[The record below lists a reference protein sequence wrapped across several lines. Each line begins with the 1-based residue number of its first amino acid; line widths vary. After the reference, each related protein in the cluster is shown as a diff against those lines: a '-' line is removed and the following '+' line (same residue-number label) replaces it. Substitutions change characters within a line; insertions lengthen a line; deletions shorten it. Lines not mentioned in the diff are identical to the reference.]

1 MERGRP
7 NSKHSPNSIREG
19 MEPFHKWG
27 IRALPTQTTHKTT
40 AVFLFH
46 VGIDLDWVGV
56 MRSELVAGIGFNL
69 VVVAW

>member
-1 MERGRP
+1 
-7 NSKHSPNSIREG
+7 

-46 VGIDLDWVGV
+46 VGIDLDWIGV
-56 MRSELVAGIGFNL
+56 MRSDLVAGIGFNL